1 MTNEKE
7 QEVIPV
13 NVVTSS
19 DIQKEI
25 PQTSKKIERSK
36 MSPELLQ
43 KIEANIKPIDLF
55 QCTLCE
61 NYFRSKADFR
71 IHFDN
76 VHQVKK
82 AERSDIYS
90 KLSQKITK
98 YSNGSTPK
106 TMTQCNLCDKLF
118 TKEMEFGV
126 HLTDEHVE
134 AIDVR
139 IKELESKNYD
149 VMEALTAM
157 QEEREI
163 VLKQREIKYEKKLRQ
178 KRKRQAKKHQ
188 QQTEMT
194 KKETSEDESI
204 TNNEIILDETISHVQ
219 DQSQDSKLHTFEHGN
234 EEEFNSKVIKDSI
247 QLAEESNVQD
257 LEHANEVI
265 VEVPNVEGATGIA
278 GTSTEISKYI
288 DSLELEVRCLK
299 VSQQFFESTKE
310 KTSTRTKT

>member
-82 AERSDIYS
+82 AER
-90 KLSQKITK
+90 QK
-98 YSNGSTPK
+98 G
-106 TMTQCNLCDKLF
+106 
-118 TKEMEFGV
+118 
-126 HLTDEHVE
+126 LT
-134 AIDVR
+134 
-139 IKELESKNYD
+139 
-149 VMEALTAM
+149 
-157 QEEREI
+157 
-163 VLKQREIKYEKKLRQ
+163 
-178 KRKRQAKKHQ
+178 
-188 QQTEMT
+188 
-194 KKETSEDESI
+194 
-204 TNNEIILDETISHVQ
+204 
-219 DQSQDSKLHTFEHGN
+219 
-234 EEEFNSKVIKDSI
+234 SI
-247 QLAEESNVQD
+247 QNYPKRSQNIQTD
-257 LEHANEVI
+257 L
-265 VEVPNVEGATGIA
+265 
-278 GTSTEISKYI
+278 
-288 DSLELEVRCLK
+288 LLK
-299 VSQQFFESTKE
+299 L
-310 KTSTRTKT
+310 